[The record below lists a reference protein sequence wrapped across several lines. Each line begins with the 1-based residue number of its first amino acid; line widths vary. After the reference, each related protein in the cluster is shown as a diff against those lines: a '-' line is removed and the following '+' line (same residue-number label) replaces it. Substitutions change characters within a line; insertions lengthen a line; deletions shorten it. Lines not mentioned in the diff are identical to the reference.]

1 VQKGDPTMGQPSAQ
15 PTGAQFD
22 MLLFGATGDLA
33 LRKLVPA
40 LYRRHIAGQIVT
52 GSRVLAV
59 ARTAQTREIYLAQ
72 IEETCRK
79 YLRPEEFSAERWKSF
94 IAQLDYVTVDATQVQ
109 DFKKLGALLSGRDD
123 VVRVFFLSTAPSLF
137 TLTCDNLAAA
147 GLVTP
152 KSRVVLEKPLGQD
165 RSSAEAINRSVGAIF
180 AEHQI
185 YRIDH
190 YLGKET
196 VQNLIAL
203 RFGNTLFEPLWRRGR
218 IRHVQITVAEQ
229 LGVEGRGQF
238 YDQTGALRDMV
249 QSHLLQLVCILAMEP
264 PATRDPDAVRDEK
277 LKVLRALR
285 PILDRDVQTKTV
297 RAHYKAGAV
306 NGQPVPG
313 YLDEAGVPADSAT
326 ETFVALKA
334 EIDTWRWAGV
344 PFYLRTGK
352 RLQDRVTE
360 IVVTFEDV
368 PHSIFEGGS
377 ADRVPNR
384 LVIRL
389 QPQES
394 ITLTI
399 LAKMPGEVMRLKP
412 VNLALDLAGSF
423 KEKPMDAY
431 ERLLMDVVKG
441 NLTLFMRRDELDA
454 AWRWIDPIREGWTRH
469 DERIKSYVAGSWGP
483 AASSALISRDGFA
496 WQDEI

>member
-1 VQKGDPTMGQPSAQ
+1 MQKAEPLTQAQ
-15 PTGAQFD
+15 ASFD

-40 LYRRHIAGQIVT
+40 LYRRHLAGQI
-52 GSRVLAV
+52 GAGARIIGV
-59 ARTAQTREIYLAQ
+59 ARTAQTREVYLAQ

-79 YLRPEEFSAERWKSF
+79 YLRAEEFTPERWQSF
-94 IAQLDYVTVDATQVQ
+94 TALVDYVTVDATQAE
-109 DFKKLGALLSGRDD
+109 DFKKLATLLAGRDD
-123 VVRVFFLSTAPSLF
+123 VVRVIFLSTAPSLF
-137 TLTCDNLAAA
+137 THVCTNLAAT

-152 KSRVVLEKPLGQD
+152 KTRIVLEKPLGQD
-165 RSSAEAINRSVGAIF
+165 RTSAEAINQSVGAIF
-180 AEHQI
+180 REHQI

-264 PATRDPDAVRDEK
+264 PASSDPNALRDEK

-285 PILDRDVQTKTV
+285 PIADRDVQTKTV
-297 RAHYKAGAV
+297 RAQYRAGAV

-313 YLDEAGVPADSAT
+313 YLDEAGVPADTTT

-352 RLQDRVTE
+352 RLSERLTE
-360 IVVTFEDV
+360 IVVTLEDV
-368 PHSIFEGGS
+368 PHSIFEGPS
-377 ADRVPNR
+377 SDRSPNR

-394 ITLTI
+394 ITLTV
-399 LAKMPGEVMRLKP
+399 LAKQPGETMRLKP

-423 KEKPMDAY
+423 KEKPVDAY

-454 AWRWIDPIREGWTRH
+454 AWRWIDPIREGWARH

-483 AASSALISRDGFA
+483 AASSALVSRDGFA
-496 WQDEI
+496 WQDES

>member
-1 VQKGDPTMGQPSAQ
+1 MERLEPNGQAKSA
-15 PTGAQFD
+15 PFD

-33 LRKLVPA
+33 LRKLIPA
-40 LYRRHIAGQIVT
+40 LYRRHLAGQIVT

-59 ARTAQTREIYLAQ
+59 ARTSQSREIYLAQ

-79 YLRPEEFSAERWKSF
+79 YLRPEEFSAERWTSF
-94 IAQLDYVTVDATQVQ
+94 AALVDYLTVDATQAQ
-109 DFKKLGALLSGRDD
+109 DFKKLAASLAGRGD
-123 VVRVFFLSTAPSLF
+123 VVRVVFLSTAPSLF

-152 KSRVVLEKPLGQD
+152 KTRVVLEKPLGQD
-165 RSSAEAINRSVGAIF
+165 RASAELINRSVGSIF
-180 AEHQI
+180 AEQQI

-264 PATRDPDAVRDEK
+264 PASSDPDAVRDEK

-297 RAHYKAGAV
+297 RAQYKAGAV

-313 YLDEAGVPADSAT
+313 YIDEEGVPADTTT

-352 RLQDRVTE
+352 RLQERVTE
-360 IVVTFEDV
+360 IAITFEDV
-368 PHSIFEGGS
+368 PHSIFEDNS
-377 ADRVPNR
+377 DPSPNQ
-384 LVIRL
+384 LLIRL

-412 VNLALDLAGSF
+412 VNLSLDLAGSF
-423 KEKPMDAY
+423 KEKPVDAY
-431 ERLLMDVVKG
+431 ERLIMDVVKG

-454 AWRWIDPIREGWTRH
+454 AWRWIDPIREGWVRH

-496 WQDEI
+496 WHDEL

>member
-1 VQKGDPTMGQPSAQ
+1 VVKAEPMTQAQ
-15 PTGAQFD
+15 ASFD

-40 LYRRHIAGQIVT
+40 LYRRHLAGQIGAGARIV
-52 GSRVLAV
+52 GV
-59 ARTAQTREIYLAQ
+59 ARTAQTREVYIAQ

-79 YLRPEEFSAERWKSF
+79 YLRAEEFTPERWQAF
-94 IAQLDYVTVDATQVQ
+94 AALVDYVTVDATQAQ
-109 DFKKLGALLSGRDD
+109 DFKKLASLLADRDE
-123 VVRVFFLSTAPSLF
+123 VVRVIFLSTAPSLF
-137 TLTCDNLAAA
+137 THVCTNLAAT

-152 KSRVVLEKPLGQD
+152 KTRIVLEKPLGQD
-165 RSSAEAINRSVGAIF
+165 RVSAETINQSVGAIF
-180 AEHQI
+180 REHQI

-264 PATRDPDAVRDEK
+264 PASSDPNALRDEK

-285 PILDRDVQTKTV
+285 PIADRDVQTKTV
-297 RAHYKAGAV
+297 RAQYRAGAV
-306 NGQPVPG
+306 SGQTVPG
-313 YLDEAGVPADSAT
+313 YLDEAGVPADTTT

-352 RLQDRVTE
+352 RLSERLTE
-360 IVVTFEDV
+360 IVVTLEDV
-368 PHSIFEGGS
+368 PHSIFEGPS
-377 ADRVPNR
+377 SDRSPNR

-394 ITLTI
+394 ITLTV
-399 LAKMPGEVMRLKP
+399 LAKQPGETMRLKP

-423 KEKPMDAY
+423 KEKPVDAY

-454 AWRWIDPIREGWTRH
+454 AWRWIDPIREGWARH
-469 DERIKSYVAGSWGP
+469 DEKIKSYVAGSWGP
-483 AASSALISRDGFA
+483 AASSALVSRDGFA
-496 WQDEI
+496 WQDES